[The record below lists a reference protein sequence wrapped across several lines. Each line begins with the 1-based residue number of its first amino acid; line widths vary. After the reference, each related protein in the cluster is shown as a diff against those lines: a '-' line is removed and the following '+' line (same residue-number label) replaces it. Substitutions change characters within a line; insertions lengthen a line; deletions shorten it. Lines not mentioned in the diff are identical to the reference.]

1 MKFKVKKLD
10 MHTGYPFIA
19 VLNKKDADL
28 MDIYSLDRISI
39 KRDHR
44 QVIATLDTTEE
55 LVKRGEIG
63 IFSETFEHL
72 GVKKGAHVHV
82 CLEEK
87 PKSVEYIKKKLKG
100 ARLNDEEIFAVIKDI
115 SEDMLNEIEIT
126 YFVSGCYMHK
136 LSHKE
141 TVALTKAMINT
152 GEILKFNKSIVV
164 DKHCIGGV
172 AGNRTTPIVVSI
184 LAAAGV
190 TVPKT
195 SSRSI
200 TSAAG
205 TADTIE
211 VLCNVEFSAEKLK
224 QIVKKTNG
232 CLAWGGALNLAPSD
246 DKIIRVEH
254 PLSLDPTGQLIPSIL
269 SKKKCVSATHVLID
283 IPVGRGAKI
292 EHIKDAIKLKKKF
305 MEVAKDIDLK
315 VKVFITNGSQPIGNG
330 IGPALEARE
339 GLYLLKNGHEEKYHN
354 LLKRKCLHIAGDLF
368 ELIGK
373 AKKKEGYS
381 YAKGILESGAAF
393 AKFKEIINAQG
404 GKLGNPEK
412 IKIGKFNFT
421 FNAHKSGK
429 IIHVDNKV
437 INRLARIA
445 GAPHDKGA
453 GVYLY
458 VHKNDLVKKGEKL
471 FTLYSDNKERLN
483 YAKEDYE
490 WRSGFEIK

>member
-232 CLAWGGALNLAPSD
+232 CLSNNQGLFF
-246 DKIIRVEH
+246 
-254 PLSLDPTGQLIPSIL
+254 SI
-269 SKKKCVSATHVLID
+269 
-283 IPVGRGAKI
+283 
-292 EHIKDAIKLKKKF
+292 
-305 MEVAKDIDLK
+305 
-315 VKVFITNGSQPIGNG
+315 
-330 IGPALEARE
+330 
-339 GLYLLKNGHEEKYHN
+339 
-354 LLKRKCLHIAGDLF
+354 
-368 ELIGK
+368 
-373 AKKKEGYS
+373 
-381 YAKGILESGAAF
+381 ILEG
-393 AKFKEIINAQG
+393 
-404 GKLGNPEK
+404 
-412 IKIGKFNFT
+412 
-421 FNAHKSGK
+421 
-429 IIHVDNKV
+429 
-437 INRLARIA
+437 
-445 GAPHDKGA
+445 
-453 GVYLY
+453 
-458 VHKNDLVKKGEKL
+458 
-471 FTLYSDNKERLN
+471 
-483 YAKEDYE
+483 
-490 WRSGFEIK
+490 